1 MNEVNPGWMQLL
13 RDGQTYMKLWPAE
26 KRLGLIF
33 PEPRIIK
40 TTRFAQRAMPALAVF
55 SVAWQML
62 LGGGNNMA
70 MAVIVGLFALSLPIQ
85 GLWWL
90 GKRAHTPLPPALT
103 SWYRDIYDKMRSG
116 GMALMPAVAK
126 PRYQELAD
134 LLNRAFKKPEWQI
147 LLDEL

>member
-55 SVAWQML
+55 SVAWQMS

-70 MAVIVGLFALSLPIQ
+70 MAVIVGLL
-85 GLWWL
+85 
-90 GKRAHTPLPPALT
+90 H
-103 SWYRDIYDKMRSG
+103 
-116 GMALMPAVAK
+116 
-126 PRYQELAD
+126 
-134 LLNRAFKKPEWQI
+134 
-147 LLDEL
+147 